1 MSAGRKSTARNERCL
16 VHMPKLPHR
25 PTRTRLALCAGAT
38 LLLLPPVISAADA
51 GAGCRLAGPPLP
63 ADVPTLSVSIK
74 AERSAY
80 RHGQTAVLPIEVRVG
95 GPGGPRVAGA
105 DLELTVTASGR
116 PVKTLNSRTST
127 DGTAKPRLKITGTVP
142 SGTLTAEVTARAVL
156 VPGSDCTPG
165 LVYQVGRGGADPLTT
180 VKD

>member
-1 MSAGRKSTARNERCL
+1 M
-16 VHMPKLPHR
+16 
-25 PTRTRLALCAGAT
+25 
-38 LLLLPPVISAADA
+38 
-51 GAGCRLAGPPLP
+51 AGPPLP

-105 DLELTVTASGR
+105 DLELTVTSSGR
-116 PVKTLNSRTST
+116 TLRTLNSRTGAN
-127 DGTAKPRLKITGTVP
+127 GTAKPRLRITGAVP
-142 SGTLTAEVTARAVL
+142 SGELAAEVTARAVL

-165 LVYQVGRGGADPLTT
+165 LVYQVGRGTADPLTT